1 MTNKQYASLGRY
13 VRHVANLLGL
23 RDWTLEISHQPCDGE
38 SLASINPT
46 FGRKLAEMNFC
57 ANWPEL
63 DPAVQRHAI
72 VHELIHA
79 HLAGL
84 QTYVYHALPTLL
96 GEAGW
101 SAFESAYRQQNE
113 LATDG
118 IADGIAATFPLWEG

>member
-23 RDWTLEISHQPCDGE
+23 RDWTFEVSHSPASSDAY
-38 SLASINPT
+38 ASIEPT
-46 FGRKLAEMNFC
+46 FGRKVATLDFC
-57 ANWPEL
+57 ANWPDLE
-63 DPAVQRHAI
+63 PAIQRHAI

-96 GEAGW
+96 GEAAW

-118 IADGIAATFPLWEG
+118 LADGIAASFPLWEG